1 MRALRIGLL
10 AALGFCALSPTS
22 ARAQDVREVLEAE
35 ARAELDALET
45 QQAVATGLYVSAG
58 ILLGG
63 GALTLIVGSSGTLAC
78 EPPEDCSPW
87 EIAIAVGAI
96 LAAVGL
102 PLLIVATFVEGD
114 ADDGRRRVLRE
125 SLSLRLGPR
134 PGGAELGLTLR
145 F

>member
-1 MRALRIGLL
+1 VRAVAVVVWVSLL
-10 AALGFCALSPTS
+10 AAAPA
-22 ARAQDVREVLEAE
+22 ARAQDVRDVLAAD
-35 ARAELDALET
+35 ARAELDALEA
-45 QQAVATGLYVSAG
+45 QQAAATGLYVSAG

-63 GALTLIVGSSGTLAC
+63 GAITLLVGSSGTLTC

-114 ADDGRRRVLRE
+114 ASDARRRVLRE
-125 SLSLRLGPR
+125 SLSLRIGPR
-134 PGGAELGLTLR
+134 PGGAELGLTFR